1 MDEELSE
8 DCMDEES
15 KGSSVEEDGI
25 VTVNQTAQIVPP
37 KIVVQQQGP
46 IIQAP
51 TAAVQHAI
59 GSIVTD
65 AKPDQ
70 IPAAKGIAK
79 LVVTNHPSVTTC
91 GSVLQKVVN
100 PPLITVLNPS
110 GPLTV
115 VKSLCVTSGVSSAPQ
130 FTLVNSGTNAALGKS
145 PTITLLNGPLAVVKA
160 ITTTQPVTQSVEKN
174 GAETENMN
182 TTVTTVP
189 AIIENR
195 GHNVFVKNT
204 CPDTATVPEIPQ
216 SHKLLTAANFPQ
228 TTVLTGLNA
237 QQKTVNGQR
246 SKLKILSNV
255 VVPGTSNLSNN
266 VLVNK
271 PAMAAPLVTTPTQ
284 QVAPVTAAPQQL
296 QQRYVPRQKMIGPN
310 GAPQTKY
317 LNKSGPNSIKNASSA
332 NPTTLKLVQE
342 KSSTRMVYPTHKG
355 QIKTIPPVNNYIQ
368 KNQQG
373 IKTLSPQHK
382 GIPGQVQRTGTGLR
396 TIPPQR
402 PTKGASTSGAKPN
415 YIGKHAVQAH
425 KAPGGRPP
433 SQHHAPQ
440 HHHPHKLKAGGGQPS
455 AGAATPAG
463 SLPLNPYGSPPPPP
477 PPGDKRH
484 ISEMTFNQAL
494 TAQIIETLSSGG
506 GGGTAAGLSGGGPL
520 SGNAQSHYEIMPT
533 RYHNAFS
540 CPEPKQISEQSK
552 AMEDKNKSGL
562 DALSLI
568 CQAVLLDHNY
578 NATLPPESPTRPSPP
593 INMTSQ
599 VNGLSTTSVYSAG
612 NAKRRPLVSSNS
624 ATTNISTLSSVTCVG
639 SANVN
644 NLSARTQPEVDDDD
658 AGSDISDGSDRKHDT
673 EGEETDTAPEAEAV
687 SNENFDGYGDYVT
700 RCICGYLHD
709 DGYMVEC
716 DRCKVWQHVQ
726 CVVKN
731 RQVPDEFL
739 CEVCDPRK
747 PVDRQRARTLQ
758 QQWLR
763 ERQLIVAAQ
772 QQQQQQQSAQGG
784 HPHQQS
790 EATGGIGGISRR
802 KEKVSAREAK
812 MAAAAAA
819 AAKETVSETDSSDG
833 EHPVHNN
840 HPSKSRLPN
849 KRKENSQIKNTA
861 RQRREAAKEAAQRR
875 QKRKDRKIVRKKVC
889 KTKAQVKSHSDDE
902 NQDTWSSQ
910 LPQLRQWIEKYE
922 EAVTNHYSPELR
934 ARISSLRVNGAH
946 QDLTQ
951 VFDPTVHKCRVHAQP
966 PSEVRFLVATAHLQP
981 DTPVIELRGKY
992 MLSTQHRNAGGS
1004 LTTRQ
1009 HSQRPGPFLFFH
1021 RLSKDNTEVCV
1032 DTRTYGN
1039 SARFIRRS
1047 CKPNAEL
1054 RHCIDKGVLHLY
1066 IVTTETVDKNSELTI
1081 KHESHDLAAIGTA
1094 QIPCA
1099 CGNAGECA
1107 VNKTTVKKNGETPE
1121 VQSRKR
1127 RGRRTVS
1134 SSNAHDADTVKQ
1146 VKEEPPPRPS
1156 TPPAPIVAAKPRTPS
1171 PVKQMKQDPIEQS
1184 PAVPPIKQEPPV
1196 DAKKDDDVVPKIE
1209 VKMEV
1214 AKEEVGIKE
1223 EQVELPPAP
1232 VDVKKEVETTDMP
1245 EVKKEKVKEEMKS
1258 SPPPPINTRRSS
1270 QYKSDKEDE
1279 KCDSKEEKIKS
1290 KKLSR
1295 EERKLEAILRAI
1307 EQMEKAESRK
1317 QEHKEKQAHRRESE
1331 PGPTTPKEEEK
1342 HQEGPRAKRR
1352 RRKGRART
1360 VSQSAR
1366 RNRLNSTDSYMTS
1379 GDENMLSP
1387 NEGHRPPEKPQLKDS
1402 PDQNDNRAV
1411 GLLLALSNGDTT
1423 NKHEKSP
1430 PREIDS
1436 NSNSAQS
1443 SPETQLSSACLLVQA
1458 AVEPLEPGF
1467 KFPKTKK
1474 GLMNEW
1480 LNKTPEPIQSAS
1492 SISPS
1497 SLVPHINNNPDDA
1510 TGFYTPNK
1518 NLAALAHAATFCDSA
1533 PTRGSAKKRWLR
1545 QAISEDHGDSPSSRP
1560 DSPPISDMV
1569 APPKKRR
1576 LPRESLS
1583 NEASP
1588 PSTPT
1593 GVSTAI
1599 NDRPEGHVEI
1609 VYSSADGDSPT
1620 QTLESDA
1627 VLKERA
1633 AKMKQEFSMIQ
1644 SMSESLPSIR
1654 QPSSGLGCLMDPRL
1668 SRDGNMFS
1676 GTDLVGTVEKTLS
1689 ILGFENEKEE
1699 KSDTPKRK
1707 VKLSITEYRQRKKL
1721 TTNDKGGDQDHDHEQ
1736 TSMEENNS
1744 SESFKVSTTPIPRSR
1759 AGSTSSST
1767 SLTSSDDD
1775 MPLSELPVKA
1785 PAFNS
1790 EPTELERQ
1798 RENSSLRLKKVFGL
1812 SVDEER
1818 RPALNVEAILNLEL
1832 EPKTKPLP
1840 LPSPTFPIPGSDLVR
1855 EVLALGKEG
1864 GIATSVPLQPGPLP
1878 SVQEPIVPPPPPKEL
1893 TPPPPPPPPPE
1904 ELMDVAEENGEP
1916 TVDAGV
1922 TNEECQ
1928 TKQPGE
1934 VASIEDLKQTEGDA
1948 SSNFFYTPDEEDGKP
1963 EKEPVN
1969 VEESESI
1976 SYVPPFNNPVYPN
1989 DSFTTYTTTMDDDAR
2004 YEGRNP
2010 SPPPDMGTTFEGD
2023 P

>member
-1 MDEELSE
+1 MEEDLSE

-15 KGSSVEEDGI
+15 KGSSVDEDGI
-25 VTVNQTAQIVPP
+25 VTVNQSAQIVPP

-46 IIQAP
+46 IIQAA

-59 GSIVTD
+59 GGIVTD
-65 AKPDQ
+65 TKPDQ

-130 FTLVNSGTNAALGKS
+130 FTLVNSGTNAAMGKS

-160 ITTTQPVTQSVEKN
+160 ITTTQPVNQGVEKN
-174 GAETENMN
+174 GTETDNLN
-182 TTVTTVP
+182 STVNTVP

-204 CPDTATVPEIPQ
+204 CSDPATVPEIPQ

-228 TTVLTGLNA
+228 TTVLASLSA

-246 SKLKILSNV
+246 SKLKILSNM
-255 VVPGTSNLSNN
+255 VVPGTSHLPNN

-271 PAMAAPLVTTPTQ
+271 PVMPLVTTPAQ
-284 QVAPVTAAPQQL
+284 QLAPVAAPPQQL

-317 LNKSGPNSIKNASSA
+317 MNKSGPNSIKVKNATSA

-355 QIKTIPPVNNYIQ
+355 QIKTIPPVNNYIH

-402 PTKGASTSGAKPN
+402 PTKGASTSSAKPN

-425 KAPGGRPP
+425 KVPGGRPP
-433 SQHHAPQ
+433 SQHHAPHH
-440 HHHPHKLKAGGGQPS
+440 HHHPHKLKTGGGQSS
-455 AGAATPAG
+455 AGAATPVG
-463 SLPLNPYGSPPPPP
+463 SLPLNPYGSPAP

-484 ISEMTFNQAL
+484 IAEMTFNQAL

-506 GGGTAAGLSGGGPL
+506 GGGGGSGLSGGGSL
-520 SGNAQSHYEIMPT
+520 SGNTQSHYEIMPT

-540 CPEPKQISEQSK
+540 CPEPKQLSELPK
-552 AMEDKNKSGL
+552 TIEDKNKSGL

-599 VNGLSTTSVYSAG
+599 VNGLSTTSIYSAG

-624 ATTNISTLSSVTCVG
+624 STTNISTLSSVACVG
-639 SANVN
+639 SANAN
-644 NLSARTQPEVDDDD
+644 NLSSRAQPDVDDED

-687 SNENFDGYGDYVT
+687 TNENFDGYGDYVT

-731 RQVPDEFL
+731 RQVPDEYL

-747 PVDRQRARTLQ
+747 PIDRQRARTLQ

-772 QQQQQQQSAQGG
+772 QQQQQQQQ
-784 HPHQQS
+784 QQS
-790 EATGGIGGISRR
+790 GQGESAGGIGSISRR
-802 KEKVSAREAK
+802 KEKGSAREAK
-812 MAAAAAA
+812 LAAAAAA
-819 AAKETVSETDSSDG
+819 AAKEAVSETDSSDG

-840 HPSKSRLPN
+840 HPGKSRLAN
-849 KRKENSQIKNTA
+849 KRKDNNQIKNTA

-966 PSEVRFLVATAHLQP
+966 PSEVRFLVATAHLPP

-1066 IVTTETVDKNSELTI
+1066 IVTTETVEKNSELTI

-1099 CGNAGECA
+1099 CGKAEECA
-1107 VNKTTVKKNGETPE
+1107 VNKVTVKKNGETPE
-1121 VQSRKR
+1121 VHCRKR

-1134 SSNAHDADTVKQ
+1134 SSNVHEAEAVKQ
-1146 VKEEPPPRPS
+1146 VEEPPPPPP
-1156 TPPAPIVAAKPRTPS
+1156 TPPAPTVTSKPRTPS
-1171 PVKQMKQDPIEQS
+1171 PVKQ
-1184 PAVPPIKQEPPV
+1184 IKQESVDQITAVCPVKKEPPV
-1196 DAKKDDDVVPKIE
+1196 DVKKEDEE
-1209 VKMEV
+1209 VLEIKV
-1214 AKEEVGIKE
+1214 KKEEMKEEEETKE
-1223 EQVELPPAP
+1223 EQIEAP
-1232 VDVKKEVETTDMP
+1232 SAPTEVKKEVETTDIP
-1245 EVKKEKVKEEMKS
+1245 EVKKEKVKEEIKS
-1258 SPPPPINTRRSS
+1258 SPPPPISTRRSS

-1279 KCDSKEEKIKS
+1279 KCDSREEKIKS

-1430 PREIDS
+1430 PRETDS
-1436 NSNSAQS
+1436 NSNSAHS

-1480 LNKTPEPIQSAS
+1480 LNKTPEPVQSAS

-1545 QAISEDHGDSPSSRP
+1545 QAISEDHCDSPSSRP

-1583 NEASP
+1583 NDASP

-1593 GVSTAI
+1593 GVTTSI

-1654 QPSSGLGCLMDPRL
+1654 QPPAGLGCLMDPRL
-1668 SRDGNMFS
+1668 TREGNMFS
-1676 GTDLVGTVEKTLS
+1676 STDLVGTVEKTLS
-1689 ILGFENEKEE
+1689 ILGFENEKQD
-1699 KSDTPKRK
+1699 KADTPKRK

-1721 TTNDKGGDQDHDHEQ
+1721 TTNDKGGDQEHDHEQ

-1798 RENSSLRLKKVFGL
+1798 REISSLRLKKAFGL

-1840 LPSPTFPIPGSDLVR
+1840 LPSPTFPIPGSDIVR
-1855 EVLALGKEG
+1855 EVLSLGKEG
-1864 GIATSVPLQPGPLP
+1864 GIAVNATSIPTQSGPP
-1878 SVQEPIVPPPPPKEL
+1878 PTIQEPIVPPPPPKEL

-1904 ELMDVAEENGEP
+1904 ELMDVEEGNDVPAVDVEP
-1916 TVDAGV
+1916 TNDDS
-1922 TNEECQ
+1922 Q
-1928 TKQPGE
+1928 TTQPGQATPKGNPKE
-1934 VASIEDLKQTEGDA
+1934 TDGDS
-1948 SSNFFYTPDEEDGKP
+1948 SSNFFYTPDEEDGRSEKKP
-1963 EKEPVN
+1963 VS

-1989 DSFTTYTTTMDDDAR
+1989 DSFTTYTTTIDDDAR

-2010 SPPPDMGTTFEGD
+2010 SPPPEIGTTFGGD
-2023 P
+2023 L

>member
-1 MDEELSE
+1 MEAEIDE

-15 KGSSVEEDGI
+15 KGSSLEEDGG
-25 VTVNQTAQIVPP
+25 VVVNQTTAQVVQQPR
-37 KIVVQQQGP
+37 IVVQQQTP
-46 IIQAP
+46 IMQ
-51 TAAVQHAI
+51 TTTVAAVHHSV
-59 GSIVTD
+59 GGIVTET
-65 AKPDQ
+65 KPEQ
-70 IPAAKGIAK
+70 IPATKGIAK
-79 LVVTNHPSVTTC
+79 LVVANHPSVTSC
-91 GSVLQKVVN
+91 GLGLQKVVN
-100 PPLITVLNPS
+100 PPLITVLNPT

-130 FTLVNSGTNAALGKS
+130 FTLVNSVTNAAMGKS
-145 PTITLLNGPLAVVKA
+145 PTITLLNAPVTVVKA
-160 ITTTQPVTQSVEKN
+160 ITTAQPVTEGVEKN
-174 GAETENMN
+174 GAEPANLN
-182 TTVTTVP
+182 STVTSVP

-204 CPDTATVPEIPQ
+204 CSDTSPVPEMPQ
-216 SHKLLTAANFPQ
+216 SHKLLTATNFPQ
-228 TTVLTGLNA
+228 TNVLTSLNT

-255 VVPGTSNLSNN
+255 VVPGTSHLSNN
-266 VLVNK
+266 VMVSK
-271 PAMAAPLVTTPTQ
+271 PTTVTSLAAGPAQSIVPIP
-284 QVAPVTAAPQQL
+284 APPQPL
-296 QQRYVPRQKMIGPN
+296 QQRYMPRPKMIGPN
-310 GAPQTKY
+310 GAPQAKY
-317 LNKSGPNSIKNASSA
+317 LNKSGSNINPIKNPSSP

-342 KSSTRMVYPTHKG
+342 RSSTRMVYPTHKG

-382 GIPGQVQRTGTGLR
+382 GIPAQIQRTGTGLR

-402 PTKGASTSGAKPN
+402 PAKAASSSTAKPN

-425 KAPGGRPP
+425 KASGCRP
-433 SQHHAPQ
+433 QHAP
-440 HHHPHKLKAGGGQPS
+440 HHHHQSHKLKTVGGQQPTGATSS
-455 AGAATPAG
+455 AGPM
-463 SLPLNPYGSPPPPP
+463 PLNAYGSPPPP
-477 PPGDKRH
+477 GDKPH
-484 ISEMTFNQAL
+484 IAEMTFNQAL
-494 TAQIIETLSSGG
+494 TAQIIETLSSGSGSAGAG
-506 GGGTAAGLSGGGPL
+506 GGISGGGPL
-520 SGNAQSHYEIMPT
+520 SGNAQNHYEIMPT

-540 CPEPKQISEQSK
+540 CPEPKQISELHK
-552 AMEDKNKSGL
+552 PMEDKNKSGL

-593 INMTSQ
+593 VNMTSQ

-612 NAKRRPLVSSNS
+612 NVKRRPLVSSNS
-624 ATTNISTLSSVTCVG
+624 STANISTLSSIACGGGAT
-639 SANVN
+639 NVN
-644 NLSARTQPEVDDDD
+644 LSTKNPTEIDDDD

-687 SNENFDGYGDYVT
+687 NNDNFDGYGDYVT

-731 RQVPDEFL
+731 RQVPDEYL

-747 PVDRQRARTLQ
+747 PIDRQRARTVQ

-763 ERQLIVAAQ
+763 ERHLIVAAQ
-772 QQQQQQQSAQGG
+772 QQQQQSVLGV
-784 HPHQQS
+784 HQQG
-790 EATGGIGGISRR
+790 EAIGGVGGGAVGKR
-802 KEKVSAREAK
+802 KEKGVTKETK
-812 MAAAAAA
+812 TTAAAV
-819 AAKETVSETDSSDG
+819 KETVSDTDSSDA

-840 HPSKSRLPN
+840 HPSKSRLQN
-849 KRKENSQIKNTA
+849 KRKDNKEIKNSA
-861 RQRREAAKEAAQRR
+861 RQRREVAKEAAQRR

-889 KTKAQVKSHSDDE
+889 KTKAQAKSHSDDE

-946 QDLTQ
+946 QELTQ

-966 PSEVRFLVATAHLQP
+966 PSEVRYLVATAHLPP

-1004 LTTRQ
+1004 LNTRQ
-1009 HSQRPGPFLFFH
+1009 HSQRPGPFLFFY

-1066 IVTTETVDKNSELTI
+1066 IVSTEIVEKNCELTI
-1081 KHESHDLAAIGTA
+1081 KHESHDLAAIGTS

-1099 CGNAGECA
+1099 CGNAEECT
-1107 VNKTTVKKNGETPE
+1107 VNKGTVKKNGEVTE
-1121 VQSRKR
+1121 VHSRKR

-1134 SSNAHDADTVKQ
+1134 SNNAHEPETAKQ
-1146 VKEEPPPRPS
+1146 LKQEPPPTPS
-1156 TPPAPIVAAKPRTPS
+1156 PSAPAVASKPRTPS
-1171 PVKQMKQDPIEQS
+1171 PVKLVKQEIVDPPP
-1184 PAVPPIKQEPPV
+1184 PAVTVKHEPTV
-1196 DAKKDDDVVPKIE
+1196 DTKREEREDSEIE
-1209 VKMEV
+1209 VK
-1214 AKEEVGIKE
+1214 KEEVKE
-1223 EQVELPPAP
+1223 EIEFKQELVDASPAP
-1232 VDVKKEVETTDMP
+1232 PVEFKKEAEVADVP
-1245 EVKKEKVKEEMKS
+1245 EVKKEKAKEEVKS
-1258 SPPPPINTRRSS
+1258 PLPPPITTRRSS

-1279 KCDSKEEKIKS
+1279 KSDTKEEKMKS

-1331 PGPTTPKEEEK
+1331 PGPTTPKEEDK
-1342 HQEGPRAKRR
+1342 QQEGPKAKRR

-1387 NEGHRPPEKPQLKDS
+1387 NDDHQQPEKPHMDN
-1402 PDQNDNRAV
+1402 PDRNDNRAV
-1411 GLLLALSNGDTT
+1411 GLLLALSNGDVTS
-1423 NKHEKSP
+1423 KHEKSP
-1430 PREIDS
+1430 PREMDS
-1436 NSNSAQS
+1436 NSNSAHS

-1480 LNKTPEPIQSAS
+1480 LNKTPEPVQSAS

-1497 SLVPHINNNPDDA
+1497 SLMPHINNNSDDA

-1518 NLAALAHAATFCDSA
+1518 NLAALAQAATYCDNT

-1545 QAISEDHGDSPSSRP
+1545 QAISEDHCDSPSSRP
-1560 DSPPISDMV
+1560 DSPPISDTV

-1583 NEASP
+1583 NDASP

-1593 GVSTAI
+1593 DVTTSV

-1609 VYSSADGDSPT
+1609 VYSAADGDSPT

-1644 SMSESLPSIR
+1644 SLSDTPSSIR
-1654 QPSSGLGCLMDPRL
+1654 QPPTGLGCLMDPRL
-1668 SRDGNMFS
+1668 TREGSMFS
-1676 GTDLVGTVEKTLS
+1676 GADLVGTVEKTLS
-1689 ILGFENEKEE
+1689 ILGFENEKQEQ
-1699 KSDTPKRK
+1699 KDTTPKRK
-1707 VKLSITEYRQRKKL
+1707 VKIQTRHLSL
-1721 TTNDKGGDQDHDHEQ
+1721 
-1736 TSMEENNS
+1736 S
-1744 SESFKVSTTPIPRSR
+1744 RS
-1759 AGSTSSST
+1759 
-1767 SLTSSDDD
+1767 
-1775 MPLSELPVKA
+1775 
-1785 PAFNS
+1785 
-1790 EPTELERQ
+1790 
-1798 RENSSLRLKKVFGL
+1798 
-1812 SVDEER
+1812 
-1818 RPALNVEAILNLEL
+1818 
-1832 EPKTKPLP
+1832 
-1840 LPSPTFPIPGSDLVR
+1840 
-1855 EVLALGKEG
+1855 
-1864 GIATSVPLQPGPLP
+1864 
-1878 SVQEPIVPPPPPKEL
+1878 
-1893 TPPPPPPPPPE
+1893 
-1904 ELMDVAEENGEP
+1904 
-1916 TVDAGV
+1916 
-1922 TNEECQ
+1922 
-1928 TKQPGE
+1928 
-1934 VASIEDLKQTEGDA
+1934 LKQTFCA
-1948 SSNFFYTPDEEDGKP
+1948 TCA
-1963 EKEPVN
+1963 
-1969 VEESESI
+1969 I
-1976 SYVPPFNNPVYPN
+1976 
-1989 DSFTTYTTTMDDDAR
+1989 
-2004 YEGRNP
+2004 
-2010 SPPPDMGTTFEGD
+2010 
-2023 P
+2023 